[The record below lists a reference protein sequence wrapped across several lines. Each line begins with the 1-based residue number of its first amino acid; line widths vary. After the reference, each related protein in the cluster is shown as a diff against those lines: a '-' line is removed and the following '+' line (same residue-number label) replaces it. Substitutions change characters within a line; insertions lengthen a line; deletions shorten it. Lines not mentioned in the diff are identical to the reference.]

1 MTALA
6 SPALA
11 MPDAARE
18 IIEAAIAG
26 GDEREIATVAKYAEK
41 AWPDAT
47 ADISARIA
55 AWRVERMVAA
65 MPAGTP
71 VKPEEPAKAVAE
83 KAPAPPVP
91 WKGKGELGGYYATG
105 NSNYF
110 GVSTGVKLTRDDPVW
125 RHALIVQADYQEND
139 GQTTR
144 ERYLVSY
151 APNYRFNAQTYVY
164 ALGQYEHDRFLG
176 YDSRYAIS
184 AGIGYRTPN
193 GKPLSV
199 ELEAGPA
206 YRFTEFVDGGAE
218 STAAGRGSISVEWKI
233 APSLTFNQDAAIY
246 VDSLNSTINGTS
258 ALNAKVYGPL
268 SARLSY
274 NVQFESAPPT
284 GRETT
289 DRLSRVSLVYDF

>member
-1 MTALA
+1 
-6 SPALA
+6 
-11 MPDAARE
+11 MPDSARTMLD
-18 IIEAAIAG
+18 AAIAG
-26 GDEREIATVAKYAEK
+26 GDEAEIMTIAKYAEMT
-41 AWPDAT
+41 WPDAAAEIRVRIGVWRT
-47 ADISARIA
+47 DRKIA
-55 AWRVERMVAA
+55 ARPDEARVE
-65 MPAGTP
+65 PN
-71 VKPEEPAKAVAE
+71 ESAE
-83 KAPAPPVP
+83 KLAEKTASPAVP

-105 NSNYF
+105 NSEYF

-125 RHALIVQADYQEND
+125 RHAFIAQADYQEND
-139 GQTTR
+139 GQATR

-151 APNYRFNAQTYVY
+151 APNYRFSPQTYVY
-164 ALGQYEHDRFLG
+164 GLGQYEHDRFLG

-218 STAAGRGSISVEWKI
+218 SSAAGRGSISVEWKI

-274 NVQFESAPPT
+274 NVQYESAPPQ
-284 GRETT
+284 GRQTT